1 MAEIKTIISES
12 GVAVRYIQ
20 VGNEQY
26 PVRYYDKEEYMRAME
41 EDTKLRKERL
51 GGKSPTIK
59 ELKQYKDRFDYDENG
74 VKLFDKIW
82 VDLDDF
88 NNRHSK

>member
-20 VGNEQY
+20 VGNETY

-41 EDTKLRKERL
+41 EDAKLRKERL
-51 GGKSPTIK
+51 GDKSPTIK

-82 VDLDDF
+82 VDLDNF
-88 NNRHSK
+88 SLYR

>member
-20 VGNEQY
+20 VGSEKY
-26 PVRYYDKEEYMRAME
+26 PTRYYDKEEYARAME
-41 EDTKLRKERL
+41 EDAKLRKERL

-59 ELKQYKDRFDYDENG
+59 DFRQYKDRFDYDENG
-74 VKLFDKIW
+74 VKLDEQIW
-82 VDLDDF
+82 VDLDNF
-88 NNRHSK
+88 SLYR

>member
-1 MAEIKTIISES
+1 MANIKTIISES

-41 EDTKLRKERL
+41 EDTKLRRERL
-51 GGKSPTIK
+51 GDKSPTIK
-59 ELKQYKDRFDYDENG
+59 EMRQYKDRFDYDENG
-74 VKLFDKIW
+74 VKLDDKIM
-82 VDLDDF
+82 VDLDNF
-88 NNRHSK
+88 SFYR

>member
-20 VGNEQY
+20 VGNETY
-26 PVRYYDKEEYMRAME
+26 PVRYYDKEEYARAME
-41 EDTKLRKERL
+41 EDGKLRKERL

-59 ELKQYKDRFDYDENG
+59 DIKLYRDRFDYDENG
-74 VKLFDKIW
+74 VKLDDQIW
-82 VDLDDF
+82 VDLDNF
-88 NNRHSK
+88 TL